1 MIVAER
7 LLHTLF
13 VVAVAGTAV
22 PLVLPGVHV
31 GGRWPERTLRIAVG
45 LGLLGLVVR
54 TIGAGHLP
62 IFGTL
67 ENTWTCATAVVIGA
81 AAGQA
86 GGGVVG
92 VHWKLLPPAALVI
105 ALWGLK
111 GRFQSVP
118 LTISEQS
125 TWVDLHVL
133 LAWVAFVVLLW
144 ASLIAVNQ
152 LVSHRRDRDY
162 DPDAQ
167 SAVARLVMI
176 GYVFLTSMI
185 AAGAWYLFVLFGTF
199 WRWEVVGVSA
209 LVSWVGYSMVIH
221 AWLMQGWRGRRF
233 FAAVLAL
240 AVPLLLLYWVWS
252 LFPGTYHFFD
262 IPLLMQS

>member
-1 MIVAER
+1 MIVAQR

-13 VVAVAGTAV
+13 LVAIAGSAV
-22 PLVLPGVHV
+22 PLMFRSVRIREEWLA
-31 GGRWPERTLRIAVG
+31 WFLRAAVG
-45 LGLLGLVVR
+45 LGVLGLIVR
-54 TIGAGHLP
+54 TIGSGHLP

-67 ENTWTCATAVVIGA
+67 ENTWTCATVVMIAAV
-81 AAGQA
+81 AGQA
-86 GGGVVG
+86 RGGIVG
-92 VHWKLLPPAALVI
+92 SRWTLLPPAALVI

-111 GRFQSVP
+111 SRFESVP

-144 ASLIAVNQ
+144 ASLISANQ
-152 LVSHRRDRDY
+152 LVRHGRDHDY
-162 DPDAQ
+162 EAEAQ
-167 SAVARLVMI
+167 SAVTRLVMV
-176 GYVFLTSMI
+176 GYVFLTAMI

-209 LVSWVGYSMVIH
+209 LVCWVGYSMVIH

-233 FAAVLAL
+233 FIAVLAV

-252 LFPGTYHFFD
+252 IFPGTYHFFD